1 MKKQE
6 YIKLMACWV
15 VLLML
20 HIQPIHA
27 QRISHNFR
35 NTSMSEALT
44 TLAKSTSDYRINFMY
59 NELEDFTVTTQVVK
73 RTAPEAIKQII
84 GFYPMKMTIDGKN
97 IFVECTQ
104 KTPTK
109 MMGRV
114 VDVLHHPVDF
124 ANVSLLNVQDSS
136 FITGGVTNENGQF
149 VIPCEVRKAIV
160 KVSCVGYQ
168 TQTRTFDTGKI
179 GNITLKEA
187 TMHLQKVVVKSSRP
201 VVAIKGN
208 ALVTTVANSQLE
220 HAGTANDVLRQ
231 IPMVTGRDGNFEV
244 FGKGTPLIYINGRA
258 VQDKNE
264 LSQLNSQDIKNVEV
278 ITNPGAKYDA
288 SIKSVIRIRTKL
300 PQGEGFGRTLRAQN
314 GFRHYF
320 SSMEQANLKYR
331 TGGLELFTNL
341 NYYGGKFYSLENMK
355 METQGSTS
363 WLQNIKSFNHM
374 RNNEFFGKFGFS
386 WMINEHHSIGA
397 YYMNGAALQKPNS
410 DYSSTSYADGE
421 LDEEVSA
428 VKRGRVHTVPK
439 HHANIYY
446 NGEVGKLGIDFNMD
460 YMWRKKRETSDQEET
475 NGNQQQ
481 KMVASTSIGHS
492 RMFAE
497 KLVLS
502 YPLWKGQIEVGNEYI
517 ASQMLNDFH
526 INMATIGNSNTK
538 SDEKNM
544 AGFFSIGQQLG
555 KIAVEAGLRY
565 EHVTFKYTENG
576 QFKEDQS
583 KTYNNVFPSLSI
595 STEIGK
601 TQWALSY
608 TSKTQRPSYE
618 DLDGTVTYVNRLL
631 LGSGNPYLSPVKI
644 HSVELMGAWKQFFAK
659 VSYDYKKDAIIN
671 ISKPYG
677 ENGEMKYLTL
687 ENAPKI
693 QELQAFLGAQFHIG
707 IWQPKVNAGIIKQ
720 WFSGEY
726 LGEHRSFGNP
736 LGIVQFQNAIH
747 LPGDIWMNIDMEWN
761 SRGNKENMQLSSSSS
776 LNAKLYKAFC
786 KNRFSVTLEANDISN
801 KSNRDIL
808 FYNKD
813 VTLWQSSTSDSR
825 SLYLTLQYN
834 FNTSRSRYKGQ
845 GAGNE
850 ELNRF

>member
-1 MKKQE
+1 M
-6 YIKLMACWV
+6 
-15 VLLML
+15 
-20 HIQPIHA
+20 
-27 QRISHNFR
+27 
-35 NTSMSEALT
+35 
-44 TLAKSTSDYRINFMY
+44 
-59 NELEDFTVTTQVVK
+59 
-73 RTAPEAIKQII
+73 
-84 GFYPMKMTIDGKN
+84 
-97 IFVECTQ
+97 
-104 KTPTK
+104 
-109 MMGRV
+109 
-114 VDVLHHPVDF
+114 
-124 ANVSLLNVQDSS
+124 
-136 FITGGVTNENGQF
+136 
-149 VIPCEVRKAIV
+149 
-160 KVSCVGYQ
+160 
-168 TQTRTFDTGKI
+168 
-179 GNITLKEA
+179 
-187 TMHLQKVVVKSSRP
+187 
-201 VVAIKGN
+201 
-208 ALVTTVANSQLE
+208 
-220 HAGTANDVLRQ
+220 
-231 IPMVTGRDGNFEV
+231 

-278 ITNPGAKYDA
+278 ITNPGAKYAA
-288 SIKSVIRIRTKL
+288 SVKSVIRIRTKL
-300 PQGEGFGRTLRAQN
+300 PQGEGFGGTLRAQN

-331 TGGLELFTNL
+331 TGGLEFFTNL

-363 WLQNIKSFNHM
+363 WLQNIESFNNM
-374 RNNEFFGKFGFS
+374 RNNEFFGKLGFS

-397 YYMNGAALQKPNS
+397 YYMNGAALLKPNS
-410 DYSSTSYADGE
+410 NYSSTSYADGE

-428 VKRGRVHTVPK
+428 VKRGRKHTVPK

-475 NGNQQQ
+475 NRNQQQ
-481 KMVASTSIGHS
+481 KQVASTSIGHS

-786 KNRFSVTLEANDISN
+786 KNRFSVTLEANDIFN
-801 KSNRDIL
+801 KSNRDIR

-825 SLYLTLQYN
+825 ALLLTLQYN
-834 FNTSRSRYKGQ
+834 FNTSKNRYKGK
-845 GAGNE
+845 GAGHE

>member
-1 MKKQE
+1 
-6 YIKLMACWV
+6 
-15 VLLML
+15 
-20 HIQPIHA
+20 
-27 QRISHNFR
+27 
-35 NTSMSEALT
+35 
-44 TLAKSTSDYRINFMY
+44 
-59 NELEDFTVTTQVVK
+59 
-73 RTAPEAIKQII
+73 
-84 GFYPMKMTIDGKN
+84 
-97 IFVECTQ
+97 
-104 KTPTK
+104 
-109 MMGRV
+109 
-114 VDVLHHPVDF
+114 
-124 ANVSLLNVQDSS
+124 
-136 FITGGVTNENGQF
+136 
-149 VIPCEVRKAIV
+149 
-160 KVSCVGYQ
+160 
-168 TQTRTFDTGKI
+168 
-179 GNITLKEA
+179 
-187 TMHLQKVVVKSSRP
+187 
-201 VVAIKGN
+201 
-208 ALVTTVANSQLE
+208 
-220 HAGTANDVLRQ
+220 
-231 IPMVTGRDGNFEV
+231 
-244 FGKGTPLIYINGRA
+244 
-258 VQDKNE
+258 
-264 LSQLNSQDIKNVEV
+264 
-278 ITNPGAKYDA
+278 
-288 SIKSVIRIRTKL
+288 
-300 PQGEGFGRTLRAQN
+300 
-314 GFRHYF
+314 
-320 SSMEQANLKYR
+320 
-331 TGGLELFTNL
+331 
-341 NYYGGKFYSLENMK
+341 
-355 METQGSTS
+355 
-363 WLQNIKSFNHM
+363 
-374 RNNEFFGKFGFS
+374 
-386 WMINEHHSIGA
+386 
-397 YYMNGAALQKPNS
+397 
-410 DYSSTSYADGE
+410 
-421 LDEEVSA
+421 
-428 VKRGRVHTVPK
+428 
-439 HHANIYY
+439 
-446 NGEVGKLGIDFNMD
+446 
-460 YMWRKKRETSDQEET
+460 
-475 NGNQQQ
+475 
-481 KMVASTSIGHS
+481 MVASTSIGHS

-544 AGFFSIGQQLG
+544 AGFFSLGQQLG

-576 QFKEDQS
+576 QLKEAQS

-687 ENAPKI
+687 ENASKI
-693 QELQAFLGAQFHIG
+693 QELQAFIGAQFQIG

-720 WFSGEY
+720 RFVGDY
-726 LGEHRSFGNP
+726 LGERKSFSNP

-850 ELNRF
+850 ELNRFK

>member
-1 MKKQE
+1 
-6 YIKLMACWV
+6 
-15 VLLML
+15 
-20 HIQPIHA
+20 
-27 QRISHNFR
+27 
-35 NTSMSEALT
+35 
-44 TLAKSTSDYRINFMY
+44 
-59 NELEDFTVTTQVVK
+59 
-73 RTAPEAIKQII
+73 
-84 GFYPMKMTIDGKN
+84 
-97 IFVECTQ
+97 
-104 KTPTK
+104 
-109 MMGRV
+109 
-114 VDVLHHPVDF
+114 
-124 ANVSLLNVQDSS
+124 
-136 FITGGVTNENGQF
+136 
-149 VIPCEVRKAIV
+149 
-160 KVSCVGYQ
+160 
-168 TQTRTFDTGKI
+168 
-179 GNITLKEA
+179 
-187 TMHLQKVVVKSSRP
+187 
-201 VVAIKGN
+201 
-208 ALVTTVANSQLE
+208 
-220 HAGTANDVLRQ
+220 
-231 IPMVTGRDGNFEV
+231 
-244 FGKGTPLIYINGRA
+244 
-258 VQDKNE
+258 
-264 LSQLNSQDIKNVEV
+264 
-278 ITNPGAKYDA
+278 
-288 SIKSVIRIRTKL
+288 
-300 PQGEGFGRTLRAQN
+300 
-314 GFRHYF
+314 
-320 SSMEQANLKYR
+320 
-331 TGGLELFTNL
+331 
-341 NYYGGKFYSLENMK
+341 
-355 METQGSTS
+355 
-363 WLQNIKSFNHM
+363 
-374 RNNEFFGKFGFS
+374 
-386 WMINEHHSIGA
+386 
-397 YYMNGAALQKPNS
+397 
-410 DYSSTSYADGE
+410 
-421 LDEEVSA
+421 
-428 VKRGRVHTVPK
+428 
-439 HHANIYY
+439 
-446 NGEVGKLGIDFNMD
+446 MD
-460 YMWRKKRETSDQEET
+460 YIWRKKRKTSDQEET
-475 NGNQQQ
+475 NENQLQ
-481 KMVASTSIGHS
+481 KMVASASIGHS

-526 INMATIGNSNTK
+526 INMSTIGNSNTK

-576 QFKEDQS
+576 QLKEDQS

-726 LGEHRSFGNP
+726 LGEHRSFSNP

-786 KNRFSVTLEANDISN
+786 KNRFSVTLEGNDIFN
-801 KSNRDIL
+801 KSYRDIL

-825 SLYLTLQYN
+825 SLLLTFQYN

-850 ELNRF
+850 ELNRFK

>member
-1 MKKQE
+1 
-6 YIKLMACWV
+6 
-15 VLLML
+15 
-20 HIQPIHA
+20 
-27 QRISHNFR
+27 
-35 NTSMSEALT
+35 
-44 TLAKSTSDYRINFMY
+44 
-59 NELEDFTVTTQVVK
+59 
-73 RTAPEAIKQII
+73 
-84 GFYPMKMTIDGKN
+84 
-97 IFVECTQ
+97 
-104 KTPTK
+104 
-109 MMGRV
+109 
-114 VDVLHHPVDF
+114 
-124 ANVSLLNVQDSS
+124 
-136 FITGGVTNENGQF
+136 
-149 VIPCEVRKAIV
+149 
-160 KVSCVGYQ
+160 
-168 TQTRTFDTGKI
+168 
-179 GNITLKEA
+179 
-187 TMHLQKVVVKSSRP
+187 
-201 VVAIKGN
+201 
-208 ALVTTVANSQLE
+208 
-220 HAGTANDVLRQ
+220 
-231 IPMVTGRDGNFEV
+231 
-244 FGKGTPLIYINGRA
+244 
-258 VQDKNE
+258 
-264 LSQLNSQDIKNVEV
+264 
-278 ITNPGAKYDA
+278 
-288 SIKSVIRIRTKL
+288 
-300 PQGEGFGRTLRAQN
+300 
-314 GFRHYF
+314 
-320 SSMEQANLKYR
+320 
-331 TGGLELFTNL
+331 
-341 NYYGGKFYSLENMK
+341 
-355 METQGSTS
+355 
-363 WLQNIKSFNHM
+363 
-374 RNNEFFGKFGFS
+374 
-386 WMINEHHSIGA
+386 
-397 YYMNGAALQKPNS
+397 
-410 DYSSTSYADGE
+410 
-421 LDEEVSA
+421 
-428 VKRGRVHTVPK
+428 
-439 HHANIYY
+439 
-446 NGEVGKLGIDFNMD
+446 MD
-460 YMWRKKRETSDQEET
+460 YMWRKKRKTSDQEET
-475 NGNQQQ
+475 NENQQQ

-576 QFKEDQS
+576 QLKEDQS

-644 HSVELMGAWKQFFAK
+644 HSVELMGAWKQFLAK

-687 ENAPKI
+687 ENAPKT

-786 KNRFSVTLEANDISN
+786 KNRFSVTLEANDIFN

-850 ELNRF
+850 ELNRFK

>member
-20 HIQPIHA
+20 HILPIHA

-124 ANVSLLNVQDSS
+124 ANISLLNVQDSS

-278 ITNPGAKYDA
+278 ITNPGAKYAA
-288 SIKSVIRIRTKL
+288 SVKSVIRIRTKL

-363 WLQNIKSFNHM
+363 WLQNIESFNNM
-374 RNNEFFGKFGFS
+374 RNNEFFGKLGFS

-428 VKRGRVHTVPK
+428 VKRGRKHTVPK

-475 NGNQQQ
+475 NRNQQQ
-481 KMVASTSIGHS
+481 KQVASTSIGHS

-671 ISKPYG
+671 TSKPYG

-687 ENAPKI
+687 ENAPKT

-786 KNRFSVTLEANDISN
+786 KNRFSVTLEANDIFN

>member
-1 MKKQE
+1 
-6 YIKLMACWV
+6 
-15 VLLML
+15 
-20 HIQPIHA
+20 
-27 QRISHNFR
+27 
-35 NTSMSEALT
+35 
-44 TLAKSTSDYRINFMY
+44 
-59 NELEDFTVTTQVVK
+59 
-73 RTAPEAIKQII
+73 
-84 GFYPMKMTIDGKN
+84 
-97 IFVECTQ
+97 
-104 KTPTK
+104 
-109 MMGRV
+109 
-114 VDVLHHPVDF
+114 
-124 ANVSLLNVQDSS
+124 
-136 FITGGVTNENGQF
+136 
-149 VIPCEVRKAIV
+149 
-160 KVSCVGYQ
+160 
-168 TQTRTFDTGKI
+168 
-179 GNITLKEA
+179 
-187 TMHLQKVVVKSSRP
+187 
-201 VVAIKGN
+201 
-208 ALVTTVANSQLE
+208 
-220 HAGTANDVLRQ
+220 
-231 IPMVTGRDGNFEV
+231 
-244 FGKGTPLIYINGRA
+244 
-258 VQDKNE
+258 
-264 LSQLNSQDIKNVEV
+264 
-278 ITNPGAKYDA
+278 
-288 SIKSVIRIRTKL
+288 
-300 PQGEGFGRTLRAQN
+300 
-314 GFRHYF
+314 
-320 SSMEQANLKYR
+320 
-331 TGGLELFTNL
+331 
-341 NYYGGKFYSLENMK
+341 
-355 METQGSTS
+355 
-363 WLQNIKSFNHM
+363 
-374 RNNEFFGKFGFS
+374 
-386 WMINEHHSIGA
+386 
-397 YYMNGAALQKPNS
+397 
-410 DYSSTSYADGE
+410 
-421 LDEEVSA
+421 
-428 VKRGRVHTVPK
+428 
-439 HHANIYY
+439 
-446 NGEVGKLGIDFNMD
+446 MD
-460 YMWRKKRETSDQEET
+460 YMWRKKRKTSDQEET
-475 NGNQQQ
+475 NENQQQ

-526 INMATIGNSNTK
+526 INMSTIGNSNTK

-576 QFKEDQS
+576 QLKEDQS

-687 ENAPKI
+687 ENASKI
-693 QELQAFLGAQFHIG
+693 QELQAFIGAQFQIG

-720 WFSGEY
+720 RFVGDY
-726 LGEHRSFGNP
+726 LGERKSFSNP

-786 KNRFSVTLEANDISN
+786 KNRFSVTLEANDIFN

-850 ELNRF
+850 ELNRFK

>member
-1 MKKQE
+1 
-6 YIKLMACWV
+6 
-15 VLLML
+15 
-20 HIQPIHA
+20 
-27 QRISHNFR
+27 
-35 NTSMSEALT
+35 
-44 TLAKSTSDYRINFMY
+44 MY
-59 NELEDFTVTTQVVK
+59 NADTT
-73 RTAPEAIKQII
+73 
-84 GFYPMKMTIDGKN
+84 
-97 IFVECTQ
+97 
-104 KTPTK
+104 
-109 MMGRV
+109 
-114 VDVLHHPVDF
+114 
-124 ANVSLLNVQDSS
+124 
-136 FITGGVTNENGQF
+136 
-149 VIPCEVRKAIV
+149 
-160 KVSCVGYQ
+160 
-168 TQTRTFDTGKI
+168 
-179 GNITLKEA
+179 
-187 TMHLQKVVVKSSRP
+187 
-201 VVAIKGN
+201 
-208 ALVTTVANSQLE
+208 
-220 HAGTANDVLRQ
+220 
-231 IPMVTGRDGNFEV
+231 
-244 FGKGTPLIYINGRA
+244 
-258 VQDKNE
+258 
-264 LSQLNSQDIKNVEV
+264 
-278 ITNPGAKYDA
+278 
-288 SIKSVIRIRTKL
+288 
-300 PQGEGFGRTLRAQN
+300 
-314 GFRHYF
+314 
-320 SSMEQANLKYR
+320 
-331 TGGLELFTNL
+331 
-341 NYYGGKFYSLENMK
+341 
-355 METQGSTS
+355 
-363 WLQNIKSFNHM
+363 
-374 RNNEFFGKFGFS
+374 
-386 WMINEHHSIGA
+386 
-397 YYMNGAALQKPNS
+397 
-410 DYSSTSYADGE
+410 
-421 LDEEVSA
+421 
-428 VKRGRVHTVPK
+428 PK

-446 NGEVGKLGIDFNMD
+446 NGEVGKLGIDFNLD

-576 QFKEDQS
+576 QLKEDQS

-693 QELQAFLGAQFHIG
+693 QELQAFVGAQFQVG

-726 LGEHRSFGNP
+726 LGEHKSFGNP
-736 LGIVQFQNAIH
+736 LGIVLFQNAIH

-786 KNRFSVTLEANDISN
+786 KNRFSVTLEGNDIFN

-813 VTLWQSSTSDSR
+813 VTLWQSNTSDSR
-825 SLYLTLQYN
+825 SLLLTFQYN

-850 ELNRF
+850 ELNRFK

>member
-1 MKKQE
+1 M
-6 YIKLMACWV
+6 
-15 VLLML
+15 
-20 HIQPIHA
+20 
-27 QRISHNFR
+27 
-35 NTSMSEALT
+35 
-44 TLAKSTSDYRINFMY
+44 
-59 NELEDFTVTTQVVK
+59 
-73 RTAPEAIKQII
+73 
-84 GFYPMKMTIDGKN
+84 
-97 IFVECTQ
+97 
-104 KTPTK
+104 
-109 MMGRV
+109 
-114 VDVLHHPVDF
+114 
-124 ANVSLLNVQDSS
+124 
-136 FITGGVTNENGQF
+136 
-149 VIPCEVRKAIV
+149 
-160 KVSCVGYQ
+160 SCVGYQ

-288 SIKSVIRIRTKL
+288 SVKSVIRIRTKL
-300 PQGEGFGRTLRAQN
+300 PQGEGFGGTLRAQN

-341 NYYGGKFYSLENMK
+341 NYYGGKFYSLENMNI
-355 METQGSTS
+355 ETQGSTS

-460 YMWRKKRETSDQEET
+460 YMWRKKRKTSDQEET

-576 QFKEDQS
+576 QLKEGQS

-618 DLDGTVTYVNRLL
+618 DLDG
-631 LGSGNPYLSPVKI
+631 KI
-644 HSVELMGAWKQFFAK
+644 GRAHV
-659 VSYDYKKDAIIN
+659 
-671 ISKPYG
+671 
-677 ENGEMKYLTL
+677 
-687 ENAPKI
+687 
-693 QELQAFLGAQFHIG
+693 
-707 IWQPKVNAGIIKQ
+707 
-720 WFSGEY
+720 
-726 LGEHRSFGNP
+726 
-736 LGIVQFQNAIH
+736 
-747 LPGDIWMNIDMEWN
+747 
-761 SRGNKENMQLSSSSS
+761 
-776 LNAKLYKAFC
+776 
-786 KNRFSVTLEANDISN
+786 
-801 KSNRDIL
+801 
-808 FYNKD
+808 
-813 VTLWQSSTSDSR
+813 
-825 SLYLTLQYN
+825 
-834 FNTSRSRYKGQ
+834 
-845 GAGNE
+845 
-850 ELNRF
+850 